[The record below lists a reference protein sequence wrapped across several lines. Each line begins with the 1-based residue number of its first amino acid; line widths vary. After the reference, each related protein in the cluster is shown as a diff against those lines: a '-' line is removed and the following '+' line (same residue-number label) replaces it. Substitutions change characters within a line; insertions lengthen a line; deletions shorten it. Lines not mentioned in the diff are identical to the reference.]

1 MASTFEG
8 VVKRV
13 IRELDHG
20 GKLMPVDSLQ
30 SSAGFQPYCLLRRK
44 LPMSRFQKVRYTGIN
59 LSIRDILEPG
69 APEPG
74 TPSAGRGGTG
84 GLLPVPRLWAFSLP
98 TTEPFQPSARAGDGR
113 QGDGASAL
121 VWLDVK
127 QSTPIRVFDCTDGEA
142 LGGGELEAA
151 GQGRLAGKASVSEY
165 LRISMKVCTRKV
177 DPNVWDAMKRER
189 RLRQPEHKI
198 LGQLRSCKSD
208 VFVVTEVLQT
218 QEEVTVSQTQKH
230 EGSGQFALLGA
241 LSFQGQGQGRR
252 SRKKKVSI
260 PAGTVLAFQVAQLLV
275 DPDWDVLLY
284 WDKRGKRPKTF
295 RPPHEDRQLV
305 FESPTMEHKISRIS
319 AQQPRERGWAP
330 LSAPRESALPDQ
342 GSPVSVSPLA
352 TDGFA
357 EVGPAFTGD
366 FQGLQ
371 AEVAAQAQALRGLSR
386 ELCGQLLAGLAQVL
400 REERA
405 LQTLEDELEQGL
417 SCAVVPTLEGPAGAV
432 LECLVNSSGE
442 LEGQLAR
449 PVLYLAEAL
458 AVLTETQ
465 HAVLGKML
473 ETGELS
479 GRLDLVGSVLE
490 QSSPWQQCRDLS
502 LPPELLGSGW
512 GPETPAWVL
521 LEECGLE
528 VQADAPQVRWEPE
541 AQDLT
546 CALFACLALLLGL
559 SPESCWG

>member
-8 VVKRV
+8 VIKRV
-13 IRELDHG
+13 VREVDHG
-20 GKLMPVDSLQ
+20 GKLTPVDSLQ
-30 SSAGFQPYCLLRRK
+30 SSASFQPYGLLRRK
-44 LPMSRFQKVRYTGIN
+44 FPMSWFQKARYVSIN

-69 APEPG
+69 APEP
-74 TPSAGRGGTG
+74 A
-84 GLLPVPRLWAFSLP
+84 
-98 TTEPFQPSARAGDGR
+98 
-113 QGDGASAL
+113 
-121 VWLDVK
+121 VK
-127 QSTPIRVFDCTDGEA
+127 ESSPIHVFDCTDGEA

-151 GQGRLAGKASVSEY
+151 GQGRLVVKASVSKY
-165 LRISMKVCTRKV
+165 LRISMKVCTRRV

-189 RLRQPEHKI
+189 RLRRPEHMV
-198 LGQLRSCKSD
+198 LRQLRNCKSD

-218 QEEVTVSQTQKH
+218 QEEVTVSQAQKH

-241 LSFQGQGQGRR
+241 LSLQGQGRDR
-252 SRKKKVSI
+252 QSRKKKVSI
-260 PAGTVLAFQVAQLLV
+260 PAGSVLAFQVAQLLI

-284 WDKRGKRPKTF
+284 WDKKGKRQKTF
-295 RPPHEDRQLV
+295 RPPNKDRQLV
-305 FESPTMEHKISRIS
+305 FESPTSDRQLSRGLKLQS
-319 AQQPRERGWAP
+319 
-330 LSAPRESALPDQ
+330 
-342 GSPVSVSPLA
+342 
-352 TDGFA
+352 DGFP
-357 EVGPAFTGD
+357 EIGPAFTGD
-366 FQGLQ
+366 FQDLQ
-371 AEVAAQAQALRGLSR
+371 AEVGAQAQALRGLSR

-417 SCAVVPTLEGPAGAV
+417 CCGLVSTLEGPAGAV
-432 LECLVNSSGE
+432 LKCLVHSSGE

-465 HAVLGKML
+465 RAVLVKML

-479 GRLDLVGSVLE
+479 GRFDLQVGSVLA
-490 QSSPWQQCRDLS
+490 QSSPWQQHRDVS

-541 AQDLT
+541 AQDRT
-546 CALFACLALLLGL
+546 CALFACLALLL
-559 SPESCWG
+559 SPDSCWG

>member
-13 IRELDHG
+13 VRELDHG
-20 GKLMPVDSLQ
+20 GKLIPVDSLQ

-44 LPMSRFQKVRYTGIN
+44 LPMSRFQKARYTGLN

-69 APEPG
+69 APEP
-74 TPSAGRGGTG
+74 
-84 GLLPVPRLWAFSLP
+84 
-98 TTEPFQPSARAGDGR
+98 
-113 QGDGASAL
+113 
-121 VWLDVK
+121 DVK

-142 LGGGELEAA
+142 QGGGELEAA
-151 GQGRLAGKASVSEY
+151 GQGRLAGQASVSEY
-165 LRISMKVCTRKV
+165 LRISMKVCTRQV

-189 RLRQPEHKI
+189 RLRQPEHKV
-198 LGQLRSCKSD
+198 LGQLRNCKSD
-208 VFVVTEVLQT
+208 VCVVTEVLQT

-252 SRKKKVSI
+252 SQKTKVSI

-284 WDKRGKRPKTF
+284 WDKKGKRPKTF
-295 RPPHEDRQLV
+295 MPPSEDRKLV
-305 FESPTMEHKISRIS
+305 FERRTIEC
-319 AQQPRERGWAP
+319 E
-330 LSAPRESALPDQ
+330 LSGGLHYKGLTIRS
-342 GSPVSVSPLA
+342 
-352 TDGFA
+352 DGFA
-357 EVGPAFTGD
+357 EVGPAFKGD
-366 FQGLQ
+366 FQDLQ
-371 AEVAAQAQALRGLSR
+371 AEVWAQVRALRCLSR

-417 SCAVVPTLEGPAGAV
+417 SCGVVPTLEGPAGAV

-449 PVLYLAEAL
+449 PVLYLVEAL

-490 QSSPWQQCRDLS
+490 QSSPWQQCRGVS
-502 LPPELLGSGW
+502 LPPEVLGSSW
-512 GPETPAWVL
+512 DPETPAWVL
-521 LEECGLE
+521 LEQCGLE
-528 VQADAPQVRWEPE
+528 VQADAPQVRWEPQ
-541 AQDLT
+541 AQERT
-546 CALFACLALLLGL
+546 CALFACLLLLLGL
-559 SPESCWG
+559 SPDSCWG

>member
-1 MASTFEG
+1 MLREPSRQATVPFPARFPAPVCRADLLPVEGPEPGVTVAVSCSPRPVPAPLPGAMASTFEG

-20 GKLMPVDSLQ
+20 GKLIPMDSLQ

-69 APEPG
+69 APEP
-74 TPSAGRGGTG
+74 
-84 GLLPVPRLWAFSLP
+84 
-98 TTEPFQPSARAGDGR
+98 
-113 QGDGASAL
+113 
-121 VWLDVK
+121 DVK

-189 RLRQPEHKI
+189 RLRQPEHKV
-198 LGQLRSCKSD
+198 LGQLRNCKSD

-295 RPPHEDRQLV
+295 RPPKEDRQPV
-305 FESPTMEHKISRIS
+305 FERPTSDR
-319 AQQPRERGWAP
+319 Q
-330 LSAPRESALPDQ
+330 LSGGLELQS
-342 GSPVSVSPLA
+342 
-352 TDGFA
+352 DGFI
-357 EVGPAFTGD
+357 EVGPAFTGS
-366 FQGLQ
+366 FQDLQ
-371 AEVAAQAQALRGLSR
+371 AEVAAQTQALRCLSR
-386 ELCGQLLAGLAQVL
+386 ELCGQLLAGVAQVL
-400 REERA
+400 REERG

-417 SCAVVPTLEGPAGAV
+417 SCGVVPTLEGPAGAV

-479 GRLDLVGSVLE
+479 GRLDLQVGSILE
-490 QSSPWQQCRDLS
+490 QSSPWQQRRDVS

-546 CALFACLALLLGL
+546 CALFACLVLLLGL
-559 SPESCWG
+559 SPDSCWG

>member
-20 GKLMPVDSLQ
+20 GKLIPVDSLQ

-69 APEPG
+69 APEP
-74 TPSAGRGGTG
+74 
-84 GLLPVPRLWAFSLP
+84 
-98 TTEPFQPSARAGDGR
+98 
-113 QGDGASAL
+113 
-121 VWLDVK
+121 DVK

-177 DPNVWDAMKRER
+177 DPNVWDAMKRESPHLCSHR
-189 RLRQPEHKI
+189 A
-198 LGQLRSCKSD
+198 
-208 VFVVTEVLQT
+208 T
-218 QEEVTVSQTQKH
+218 
-230 EGSGQFALLGA
+230 
-241 LSFQGQGQGRR
+241 
-252 SRKKKVSI
+252 
-260 PAGTVLAFQVAQLLV
+260 
-275 DPDWDVLLY
+275 DVLLY
-284 WDKRGKRPKTF
+284 WDERGKRPKTF
-295 RPPHEDRQLV
+295 RPPNEGEVGASRPAPGLLR
-305 FESPTMEHKISRIS
+305 SPARPAGPGRGPGCHRKLTGTGPHKRTLLFRRRRVTVRSDNSSRS
-319 AQQPRERGWAP
+319 PGMWVGTHFCPLGVCPSQPGF
-330 LSAPRESALPDQ
+330 SK
-342 GSPVSVSPLA
+342 VSPNPLA
-352 TDGFA
+352 ADQFA

-366 FQGLQ
+366 FQDLQ
-371 AEVAAQAQALRGLSR
+371 AEVWAHVRALRGLSR
-386 ELCGQLLAGLAQVL
+386 ELCGQLLAGVAQVL
-400 REERA
+400 REERG
-405 LQTLEDELEQGL
+405 LQTLGDELEQGL
-417 SCAVVPTLEGPAGAV
+417 SCGVVPTLEGPAGAV

-479 GRLDLVGSVLE
+479 GRLDLVGSILE
-490 QSSPWQQCRDLS
+490 QSSPWQQRRDVS

-546 CALFACLALLLGL
+546 CALFACLVLLLGL
-559 SPESCWG
+559 SPDSC

>member
-8 VVKRV
+8 VIKRV
-13 IRELDHG
+13 VRELDHG
-20 GKLMPVDSLQ
+20 GKLTPVDSLQ

-44 LPMSRFQKVRYTGIN
+44 FPMSWFQKARYTSIN

-74 TPSAGRGGTG
+74 TPSAGRGGMAAGCPLHASGLSAFKRQGLFNPLRGRGRWPTG
-84 GLLPVPRLWAFSLP
+84 GRGLSSGLA
-98 TTEPFQPSARAGDGR
+98 
-113 QGDGASAL
+113 
-121 VWLDVK
+121 LDVK
-127 QSTPIRVFDCTDGEA
+127 ESTPIHVFDCTDGEA

-151 GQGRLAGKASVSEY
+151 GQGRLAVKASVSEY
-165 LRISMKVCTRKV
+165 LRISMKVCTRQV

-189 RLRQPEHKI
+189 STTCHRRLRRPEHMV
-198 LGQLRSCKSD
+198 LRQLRNCKSD

-241 LSFQGQGQGRR
+241 LSFQGQGQDRR

-260 PAGTVLAFQVAQLLV
+260 PAGSVLAFQVAQLLI

-284 WDKRGKRPKTF
+284 WDKKGKRQKTF
-295 RPPHEDRQLV
+295 RPPNEDRQLV
-305 FESPTMEHKISRIS
+305 FESPTSDH
-319 AQQPRERGWAP
+319 Q
-330 LSAPRESALPDQ
+330 LSGGLKLQS
-342 GSPVSVSPLA
+342 
-352 TDGFA
+352 DGCA

-366 FQGLQ
+366 FQDLQ
-371 AEVAAQAQALRGLSR
+371 AEVGAQAQALQGLSR

-417 SCAVVPTLEGPAGAV
+417 CCGLVSTLEGPAGAV
-432 LECLVNSSGE
+432 LECLVHSSGE

-465 HAVLGKML
+465 RAVLMKML

-479 GRLDLVGSVLE
+479 GRFDLQVGSVLA
-490 QSSPWQQCRDLS
+490 QSSPWRQRRDVS

-541 AQDLT
+541 AQDRT
-546 CALFACLALLLGL
+546 CALFSCLALLLGL
-559 SPESCWG
+559 SPDSCWG